1 MPHAKICLE
10 ERQFT
15 RPSPA
20 LRYAKIP
27 RRKLS
32 SASEPMLFGLP
43 IQYGVRRF
51 DDLFI
56 YIFLIY
62 KEQFC

>member
-20 LRYAKIP
+20 LRYANMP
-27 RRKLS
+27 RRKLL

-43 IQYGVRRF
+43 IQYDVRRF
-51 DDLFI
+51 DYLSI
-56 YIFLIY
+56 YS
-62 KEQFC
+62 